1 MSSVPAMCRF
11 FSNHLESYKKLA
23 MWPKDKVI
31 AEYTEQLADCMQLY
45 DRLRICENR
54 VLSVYILSGILFCG
68 LLIAIATIKHST
80 K

>member
-1 MSSVPAMCRF
+1 M
-11 FSNHLESYKKLA
+11 
-23 MWPKDKVI
+23 
-31 AEYTEQLADCMQLY
+31 Y

-68 LLIAIATIKHST
+68 LLIAIATIKHGT